1 MFSPAWAVRR
11 TSGLSIETS
20 KQDSVR
26 YSSAVASPN
35 VVKGSACS
43 ITGLLRRSDR
53 IFPRP
58 RASPIADAGRWSSA
72 PNVALHCWQRP
83 PLELSLPPLV
93 TWRVQ
98 GRMTMKAV
106 LPLLCIALTA
116 CDGKFARP
124 PSVATASAAN
134 RAYLS
139 LRSTSENLVVAPS
152 NITRTSPVGPWRCL
166 ATCSSALPATSPS
179 FALSSGEPRSR

>member
-11 TSGLSIETS
+11 SSGLSIETS

-35 VVKGSACS
+35 VVKGSARS

-83 PLELSLPPLV
+83 PLELSRPSLV

-124 PSVATASAAN
+124 PNSSISGALQRGMTEQQVTKLASN
-134 RAYLS
+134 RMPDRIIVSTCGTETPKPFPCKVYVYDGG
-139 LRSTSENLVVAPS
+139 LRPGRYDRRL
-152 NITRTSPVGPWRCL
+152 
-166 ATCSSALPATSPS
+166 
-179 FALSSGEPRSR
+179 